1 MSTMLESKERYYSV
15 RELANR
21 LGVSKCRVHQ
31 IIRDRNVRTERI
43 ANILVIPESEVQ
55 RLEQEERRPGRPK
68 SRY

>member
-15 RELANR
+15 RELARR

-55 RLEQEERRPGRPK
+55 RLEREERRPGRPK
-68 SRY
+68 SRC